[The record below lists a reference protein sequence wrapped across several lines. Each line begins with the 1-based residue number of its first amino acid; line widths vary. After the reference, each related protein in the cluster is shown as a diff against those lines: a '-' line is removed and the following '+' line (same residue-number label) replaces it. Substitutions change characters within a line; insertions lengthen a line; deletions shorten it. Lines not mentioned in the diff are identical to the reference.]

1 MYRHKYRQAYRRAW
15 RPGLVAVV
23 LVGALVLA
31 GAARSDGF
39 DQRLENAD
47 LGLVAHRHAG
57 ETQDAQAQRTLRT
70 ERVEH
75 VAAVRAQRR
84 AARRAELIRA
94 ERARAEQI
102 AAERARAERE
112 AAEAAAAAAAAT
124 TTTAPP
130 TTTTTAPPPPTTQAP
145 APASSGFTC
154 PVQGAVSFT
163 DSFGA
168 PRSGGRAHQGVD
180 MMAATGTPTVAP
192 VSGTVS
198 HSESSLGGLSWWVD
212 GDDGN
217 RYYGAHL
224 SGTAASGH
232 VSAGTVIGYVGD
244 SGNAAGSPHLHFEI
258 HPGGGSAVNPYP
270 QVSAAC

>member
-1 MYRHKYRQAYRRAW
+1 MYRHTYRRAW
-15 RPGLVAVV
+15 RPGLVAAV

-31 GAARSDGF
+31 GAARPDGG
-39 DQRLENAD
+39 DQRSDNPD
-47 LGLVAHRHAG
+47 LSLVADRQGA
-57 ETQDAQAQRTLRT
+57 ETRDAEAQRSLRI
-70 ERVEH
+70 ERIER
-75 VAAVRAQRR
+75 VAAVRAERR
-84 AARRAELIRA
+84 AVRRAQQL
-94 ERARAEQI
+94 RAEQARI
-102 AAERARAERE
+102 ERERAERE
-112 AAEAAAAAAAAT
+112 AAEREAAEREAFLEAAARAAAT

-130 TTTTTAPPPPTTQAP
+130 TTTTTAPPPPPAP
-145 APASSGFTC
+145 APSGFTC

-198 HSESSLGGLSWWVD
+198 YSESSLGGLSWWVD

-224 SGTAASGH
+224 SGYAGGGGH
-232 VSAGTVIGYVGD
+232 VAAGTVIGYVGD